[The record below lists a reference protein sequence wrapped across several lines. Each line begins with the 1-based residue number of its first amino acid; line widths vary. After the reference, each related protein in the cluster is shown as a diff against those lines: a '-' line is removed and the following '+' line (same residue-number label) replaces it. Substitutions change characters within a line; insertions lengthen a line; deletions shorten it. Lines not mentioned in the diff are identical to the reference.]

1 MIRSLAPDE
10 LSWFLSRYYSFLGHS
25 DPRGLA
31 RRVLEHARDLDHEA
45 VRTFIYLD
53 DASGIPKAGVNLLA
67 PKPEDDDQNL
77 YLSNLWFA
85 ERAEDLK
92 LLVSKLLD
100 RHPHEAAHV
109 PLYNFSARHLQA
121 LSEVFLPLG
130 FSYRE
135 VCELEFELAELPP
148 LGLPLVLEAW
158 THESDA
164 LFRQVYQQAERTS
177 VSDAAW
183 AYLKRYRGAFYPDLW
198 FILRETLDQAPVG
211 YAFFGAEQRG
221 LDGSYYLTKAGV
233 MQAHR
238 VSSEM
243 LRRLVLSVLHELAA
257 RSPLGR
263 VQTTIGSEEQKLI
276 QIFELLGFDSR
287 RRYAQFIKQPS

>member
-1 MIRSLAPDE
+1 VIRSLAPDE
-10 LSWFLSRYYSFLGHS
+10 LSWFLSRYYRFLGHS
-25 DPRGLA
+25 DPKGLA

-45 VRTFIYLD
+45 VRSFILID
-53 DASGIPKAGVNLLA
+53 DSSNRVKAGVNLLA

-77 YLSNLWFA
+77 YLSNLWYEEHA
-85 ERAEDLK
+85 ADLQF
-92 LLVSKLLD
+92 LVSRLLS
-100 RHPHEAAHV
+100 RHHHEAAHV
-109 PLYNFSARHLQA
+109 PLYNFSKRHIDA
-121 LSEVFLPLG
+121 LTEVFVPLG
-130 FSYRE
+130 FRYGG
-135 VCELEFELAELPP
+135 VCELEFDLAHLPP

-164 LFRQVYQQAERTS
+164 LFRTVYERAEATTL
-177 VSDAAW
+177 SDAAW

-198 FILRETLDQAPVG
+198 FILRETLDQEPVG
-211 YAFFGAEQRG
+211 YALFGAEQRG

-263 VQTTIGSEEQKLI
+263 VRTTIDSNEQKLI